1 VAEIYTVAYKSTMF
15 SKFSVHVAVAGL
27 VGDRFRLAASAPAAP
42 LNSVLHIP
50 IHDLLQ
56 MT

>member
-1 VAEIYTVAYKSTMF
+1 MS
-15 SKFSVHVAVAGL
+15 SKFSVHVAIAGL
-27 VGDRFRLAASAPAAP
+27 VGDSFRLAAAAPAAP

-50 IHDLLQ
+50 IHDLLE